1 MISKQITFPNIIMF
15 LLISIPIKIS
25 FVNRVERERQRKK
38 KESTSLSISGVTHA
52 HVVGRRGR
60 WAHTHLFE
68 FPAYLSVWAARRG
81 SPFKGT
87 CLPSPLISRFKGNQ
101 FIIRHLFIITLIDLG
116 KNVQRRQNTGFRFAF
131 TIYMAPV
138 LRSIGYISNAYIWV
152 LVIARAFLNGLYC
165 CAKRE
170 KKRDDKPRPEAVV
183 VICVMYHRLLHCLCR
198 VFATLVSCDLT
209 SHFQWFEC
217 ETIF

>member
-1 MISKQITFPNIIMF
+1 MISAYRNRSLSLTSSCF

-25 FVNRVERERQRKK
+25 FVNRVERERQKKKK

-87 CLPSPLISRFKGNQ
+87 CLLSPLISRFKGNQ

-116 KNVQRRQNTGFRFAF
+116 KNVSRRQNTGFRFAF
-131 TIYMAPV
+131 TIYGPGFKVDWLHLKCLYMSPCNCSRFFKWSM
-138 LRSIGYISNAYIWV
+138 LR
-152 LVIARAFLNGLYC
+152 
-165 CAKRE
+165 
-170 KKRDDKPRPEAVV
+170 
-183 VICVMYHRLLHCLCR
+183 
-198 VFATLVSCDLT
+198 
-209 SHFQWFEC
+209 
-217 ETIF
+217 